1 MATLKLH
8 GEKIEDILINLSNQ
22 LYLTKLRTSGTKFH
36 LPGGEHARH

>member
-1 MATLKLH
+1 MATLKRH

-22 LYLTKLRTSGTKFH
+22 LCLTKLRTSGTKFY